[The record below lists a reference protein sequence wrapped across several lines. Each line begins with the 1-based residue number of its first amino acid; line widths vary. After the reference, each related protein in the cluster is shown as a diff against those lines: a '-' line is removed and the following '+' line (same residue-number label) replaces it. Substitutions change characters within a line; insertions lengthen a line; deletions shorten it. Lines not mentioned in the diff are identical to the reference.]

1 MLELLMMCAPVVDPV
16 TMAAVVKQES
26 GGRPWVVNN
35 NTSKKSVTFDS
46 KAAAVAAALAAIGRG
61 DSVDM
66 GLTQINSKNLPT
78 LGLSVDQVFDP
89 CTNIAAG
96 AAILTAG
103 YQKSGSLGG
112 ALSTYNTGRSDSK
125 IGAAYA
131 QKVFGQAG
139 VKVPDVKVPAIPG
152 GQLAK
157 LPDAYSFTANPS
169 NLPPVRLAV
178 MPSPFAAD
186 LSPLSATVRATL
198 RPTVGAALQPA
209 HWR

>member
-1 MLELLMMCAPVVDPV
+1 MLELLMMCAPAVDPV

-46 KAAAVAAALAAIGRG
+46 KAAAVAAAMAAIGHG

-66 GLTQINSKNLPT
+66 GLAQINSKNLPA

-96 AAILTAG
+96 AAILAAG

-112 ALSTYNTGRSDSK
+112 ALSTYNTGRADSK

-131 QKVFGQAG
+131 QKVLWQAG
-139 VKVPDVKVPAIPG
+139 VKVEDVKVPGIPG

-169 NLPPVRLAV
+169 TLPPVRLAV
-178 MPSPFAAD
+178 TPLPSVAG
-186 LSPLSATVRATL
+186 LSPLSVTVR
-198 RPTVGAALQPA
+198 AALQPA

>member
-1 MLELLMMCAPVVDPV
+1 MLELLMMCAPAVDPV

-26 GGRPWVVNN
+26 GGRPWVINN
-35 NTSKKSVTFDS
+35 NTTKKSVTFDS
-46 KAAAVAAALAAIGRG
+46 KAAAVAAAVAAIGHG

-66 GLTQINSKNLPT
+66 GLAQINSKNLPM

-89 CTNIAAG
+89 CTNIATG

-103 YQKSGSLGG
+103 YQKTGSLGG

-139 VKVPDVKVPAIPG
+139 VRTPDVKVPGIPG

-157 LPDAYSFTANPS
+157 LPDAPTFTADPS
-169 NLPPVRLAV
+169 TLPPVRLAV
-178 MPSPFAAD
+178 TPSPSAAG
-186 LSPLSATVRATL
+186 LSPLSEAL
-198 RPTVGAALQPA
+198 RSTLQPA

>member
-1 MLELLMMCAPVVDPV
+1 MLELLMMCAPAVDPV

-46 KAAAVAAALAAIGRG
+46 KAAAVAAAMAAIGHG

-66 GLTQINSKNLPT
+66 GLAQINSKNLPA

-96 AAILTAG
+96 AAILAAG

-131 QKVFGQAG
+131 QKVFWQAG
-139 VKVPDVKVPAIPG
+139 VKVQDVKVPAIPAIPG
-152 GQLAK
+152 GQLAT
-157 LPDAYSFTANPS
+157 LPDAYSFTAGPS
-169 NLPPVRLAV
+169 TLPPVRLAV
-178 MPSPFAAD
+178 TPSPSAAG
-186 LSPLSATVRATL
+186 LSPLSVTAHPTL
-198 RPTVGAALQPA
+198 RAALQPA